1 MILDAADEDHEK
13 LQPDA
18 WKFEDYIKKTSI
30 KEILELLTLSYAK
43 EYANDIYW
51 STLFMDNINENKV
64 FPEEIDPYID
74 ILIEN
79 NETTTKEFN
88 KIIFKMYDD
97 SENSCNYT
105 EWMYFQ
111 FTNPQELNNLLISIK
126 KGLKG
131 IYYTEK
137 QKESSIII
145 KPKESA
151 ISKITLSSN
160 DIRIDL
166 NPEKWRI
173 YRGF

>member
-1 MILDAADEDHEK
+1 
-13 LQPDA
+13 
-18 WKFEDYIKKTSI
+18 
-30 KEILELLTLSYAK
+30 
-43 EYANDIYW
+43 
-51 STLFMDNINENKV
+51 MDNINENKV

-111 FTNPQELNNLLISIK
+111 FTNPQELNNLLVSIK